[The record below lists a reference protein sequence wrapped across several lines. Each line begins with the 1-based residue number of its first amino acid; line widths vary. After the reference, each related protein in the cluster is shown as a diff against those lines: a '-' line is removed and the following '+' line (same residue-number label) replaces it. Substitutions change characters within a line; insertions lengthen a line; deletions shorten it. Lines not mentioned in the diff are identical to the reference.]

1 MAEQSQRWRIE
12 EYSTPKGE
20 KPILSFFLGL
30 EGQNK
35 TEAMGLIRLLEERG
49 KHAAIPAVENG
60 RDGPVRIAWAPGTGV
75 LHLPCGQAG
84 RKSRWGDQEKR
95 RDCRRGALAG

>member
-35 TEAMGLIRLLEERG
+35 TEAMALIRLLEERG

-60 RDGPVRIAWAPGTGV
+60 RDGPVRIAWAPGTEG
-75 LHLPCGQAG
+75 LHLPGGEAG
-84 RKSRWGDQEKR
+84 RNAR
-95 RDCRRGALAG
+95 RDGQETRRKSLRSALAG